1 MQLRNRDLNKNI
13 LAIKLQRL
21 NKLIKLKLKIQ
32 SNRYSLKNLNKKDS

>member
-21 NKLIKLKLKIQ
+21 NKLIKLKLKI
-32 SNRYSLKNLNKKDS
+32 